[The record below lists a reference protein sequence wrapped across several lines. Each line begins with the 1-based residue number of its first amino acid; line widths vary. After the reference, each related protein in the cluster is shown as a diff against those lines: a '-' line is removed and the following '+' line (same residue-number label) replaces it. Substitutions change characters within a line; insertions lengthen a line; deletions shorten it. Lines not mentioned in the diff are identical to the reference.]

1 MLNQQPHQHQTKM
14 RRYYIV
20 SGILLIL
27 PIINFAVAAPVP
39 VQEKLQTDVDVV
51 HPEDAITM
59 LGKRVDDGELNEL
72 VIELFG
78 HLPKPEESS
87 AASQSSSSRLLQ
99 PADGWTDVK
108 RPLPS
113 IPEDSPL
120 ELYPSNPST
129 PPSTEP
135 SSPLTPSST
144 EPSSPSTPSSME
156 PSSPSTP
163 SSMEAFSEDGWWD
176 EDEHGLMY
184 HSPTSSGYGSDHE
197 LTGADAPQPNTNP
210 SPSKD
215 SDSDRNYM
223 VNFEEPPPPKRL
235 KLESSNEFDQA
246 QEYRVAH
253 VHQPNPGLSNAGPS
267 NAGPSNPRLPTEPVM
282 TLPSPNLGL
291 PKELDDEVAQGLP
304 PGPELTDPK
313 LHLDHQSLST
323 DSQSVDPQAATGNYV
338 GKAKESRRDTARDV
352 RNADKRKLQL
362 AEKMLHPGE

>member
-1 MLNQQPHQHQTKM
+1 M

-20 SGILLIL
+20 SGIILIL

-39 VQEKLQTDVDVV
+39 VQEKLQADVDVV
-51 HPEDAITM
+51 HPEDSMTM
-59 LGKRVDDGELNEL
+59 LGKRVDELSEL
-72 VIELFG
+72 WITLFG
-78 HLPKPEESS
+78 HLPNPGESS
-87 AASQSSSSRLLQ
+87 GSRLLQ

-113 IPEDSPL
+113 IPEESPL
-120 ELYPSNPST
+120 ELYPSSPST

-184 HSPTSSGYGSDHE
+184 HFPTSSGYGSDHE
-197 LTGADAPQPNTNP
+197 LTEADAPQPNTNP

-215 SDSDRNYM
+215 PDFDRNYM

-235 KLESSNEFDQA
+235 KLESSNEFGQA
-246 QEYRVAH
+246 QEYQVAY
-253 VHQPNPGLSNAGPS
+253 VHQPNPGLSNPGPS
-267 NAGPSNPRLPTEPVM
+267 TPGPSNPRLPTEPVV
-282 TLPSPNLGL
+282 TLPSSNLEL
-291 PKELDDEVAQGLP
+291 PKELDAEVAQGLP
-304 PGPELTDPK
+304 PGPELTDPE

-323 DSQSVDPQAATGNYV
+323 VSQPVDPQATIFV
-338 GKAKESRRDTARDV
+338 GKAKESRRDTSRDV
-352 RNADKRKLQL
+352 GNADQRELQL
-362 AEKMLHPGE
+362 AERILDPGE